1 MAKIFYDHLLAIDE
15 LVVELDSLDAI
26 NRQEVISLMDETLH
40 HHVLDTI
47 LTHLP
52 QEHHTAFLER
62 FHKAPHDPE
71 LLVFL
76 KQYIVVD
83 IENEI
88 RKKAQKV
95 KKDLLSAVKKSKH
108 RSSH

>member
-1 MAKIFYDHLLAIDE
+1 MAKIFYDHLVAIDE
-15 LVVELDSLDAI
+15 LVIELDSLDAVA
-26 NRQEVISLMDETLH
+26 RQEIINLMDETLH

-62 FHKAPHDPE
+62 FHRSPHDPE
-71 LLVFL
+71 LLIFL
-76 KQYIVVD
+76 KQYMVID

-88 RKKAQKV
+88 RKTSQKI
-95 KKDLLSAVKKSKH
+95 KRNLLSAVKKSKH
-108 RSSH
+108 TSLR